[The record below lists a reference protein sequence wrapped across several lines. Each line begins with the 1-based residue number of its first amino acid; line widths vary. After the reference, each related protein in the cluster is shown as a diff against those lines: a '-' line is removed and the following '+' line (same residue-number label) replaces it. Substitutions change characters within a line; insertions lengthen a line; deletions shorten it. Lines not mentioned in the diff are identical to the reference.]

1 MTFFEKNKHGAGQT
15 KPVCGLELVQGLPR
29 CNHCPPLCVGSRA
42 VSWTATSL
50 DFYIELHL
58 HRVKF
63 KSQFT
68 WSCPECVSLGSQQDM
83 PTECVSC
90 LSTDLRLSRL
100 PSQQF
105 PHIGVP
111 SPSPSGWLFISS
123 GCAAYAKGPLG
134 VQDRCGET

>member
-1 MTFFEKNKHGAGQT
+1 MGA
-15 KPVCGLELVQGLPR
+15 
-29 CNHCPPLCVGSRA
+29 RA

-63 KSQFT
+63 KFQFT
-68 WSCPECVSLGSQQDM
+68 WSCPECLSLGSQQDV

-90 LSTDLRLSRL
+90 LSTDLRLSHP

-123 GCAAYAKGPLG
+123 GWAARLMLKDRWVSGTGVGKARPLAESRKGVCPQAWRPCWSGLG
-134 VQDRCGET
+134 MD